1 MLFGY
6 LALLSRI
13 FWLGLERPYVKALG
27 RERDSTAATTL
38 YFGLGLLFLAPLVV
52 WQWLSTP
59 GYTAALP
66 LWISA
71 ALITSVIYAIS
82 FHSYVKAMSV
92 GEVSY
97 LSPLYAT
104 AFLWL
109 YALDVLNGNAQLAA
123 RPLLGVLL
131 VCAGVVL
138 LNLSGPQGLAALLR
152 ALDPRTLLRQPGAW
166 GMLVYAFGLATAR
179 LIDKSVADIAP
190 PLLYAFI
197 NNTPCVLA
205 GLVILGLR
213 GKLGLMPQLARE
225 RPAATWLGSFSG
237 IAAYVS
243 LLFALRYFA
252 PSIVEPVTQLSVFI
266 AVGLGGLW
274 FGEPVRAR
282 WLPSILVVLGA
293 ALLLWR

>member
-1 MLFGY
+1 VLFGY

-13 FWLGLERPYVKALG
+13 IWLGLERPYVQALS
-27 RERDSTAATTL
+27 RQRDSTVTTTL
-38 YFGLGLLFLAPLVV
+38 YFGLGLLFLAPLVAL
-52 WQWLSTP
+52 QWASTP
-59 GYTAALP
+59 TYTSTIDQWIGAAL
-66 LWISA
+66 LTG
-71 ALITSVIYAIS
+71 LIYAVS
-82 FHSYVKAMSV
+82 FHAYVRAMSV

-97 LSPLYAT
+97 LTPLYAT

-109 YALDVLNGNAQLAA
+109 YALDVLNGNAQLAL
-123 RPLLGVLL
+123 RPISGVLL
-131 VCAGVVL
+131 VWIGVVL
-138 LNLSGPQGLAALLR
+138 LNLNGHHGLSGLLD

-166 GMLVYAFGLATAR
+166 GMLIYAFGLATAR
-179 LIDKSVADIAP
+179 LVDKSVAEIAP

-205 GLVILGLR
+205 GLVLVGMR
-213 GKLGLMPQLARE
+213 GKLGQLSQLARE

-243 LLFALRYFA
+243 LLYALDYFA
-252 PSIVEPVTQLSVFI
+252 PSTVEPVAQLSVFI

-282 WLPSILVVLGA
+282 WLPSVLVVLGA